1 MDDGAIPARLVIAGK
16 CDPFVCV
23 LLMNQADDVLT
34 DLRVLVGSPFEKHRS
49 LARASVRS
57 KSV

>member
-16 CDPFVCV
+16 YDPFVCV
-23 LLMNQADDVLT
+23 LLMNQADVLT
-34 DLRVLVGSPFEKHRS
+34 NFRVLAGSPFEKHRS
-49 LARASVRS
+49 LARASVSS